1 MTPTARNAELA
12 ALQLVTNKITYWR
25 L

>member
-1 MTPTARNAELA
+1 MIPTVRNAELA